1 MQISCKFSFSA
12 LHYSE
17 PLYLCETICAIVSVR
32 IFTYCRSHCVLDNT
46 FYTYFFSTIKV
57 INVRNS
63 AMHSPDLKISKE
75 DMNRHH
81 NTVLQLAK
89 LLEPK
94 IPKLKDLEKKIT
106 QVDGKLIIHYYL
118 LIKQYYH
125 YLLLE

>member
-1 MQISCKFSFSA
+1 
-12 LHYSE
+12 
-17 PLYLCETICAIVSVR
+17 
-32 IFTYCRSHCVLDNT
+32 
-46 FYTYFFSTIKV
+46 
-57 INVRNS
+57 
-63 AMHSPDLKISKE
+63 MHSPDLKISKE

-125 YLLLE
+125 YLLLG